1 MIRVAT
7 CPVVSLRSLGIGVFG
22 DKSLSLSAALG
33 SLLII
38 LPQVALSSAGTVSSQ
53 LAKDSI
59 EEKGK

>member
-1 MIRVAT
+1 
-7 CPVVSLRSLGIGVFG
+7 LGIGVFG